1 MTLRDK
7 LLYVIID
14 YGSAMAGV
22 VGLLRHSAMRRDAS
36 TARCILGGIV
46 VSLVAVIMQMRKV
59 KLHRN
64 FNHNDLYVIQISACC
79 LFYKGGRLLE
89 DNKERIEGST

>member
-1 MTLRDK
+1 
-7 LLYVIID
+7 
-14 YGSAMAGV
+14 MAGV
-22 VGLLRHSAMRRDAS
+22 VELLGHSAMRRDAS

-64 FNHNDLYVIQISACC
+64 FNHTDLYHDIQISACC

-89 DNKERIEGST
+89 DYKERIEGST